1 MRLSRNRPL
10 AALAASGA
18 LLVGLLASGCGRS
31 HEPDLANGKELFVQ
45 KCASCHVLERANA
58 RGIVGPNLDESFDTS
73 RREGFTKDTVYGVV
87 HRQIGNVRR
96 GSAMPA
102 NLVEGT
108 DAMDVARYVAE
119 VAGEPGEDKGILAS
133 AGKPKVSTKPV
144 MAKNGL
150 LDIDADPTGALAFT
164 AVNAIAEAGQVQFA
178 MENKANVPHN
188 IAVRNGSETKGPVV
202 GQGGTSKF
210 SAKLKAGKYTF
221 FCSVPGHE
229 DGGMKGNLTVR

>member
-1 MRLSRNRPL
+1 VRLSGHRPL

-18 LLVGLLASGCGRS
+18 LAIGLLASGCGRS

-45 KCASCHVLERANA
+45 KCASCHVLGRANA
-58 RGIVGPNLDESFDTS
+58 RGIVGPNLDESFDTA

-87 HRQIGNVRR
+87 HRQIANVRR
-96 GSAMPA
+96 GSAMPP
-102 NLVEGT
+102 NLVQGD
-108 DAMDVARYVAE
+108 DAKDVASYVAE
-119 VAGEPGEDKGILAS
+119 VAGQPGEDKGILAS

-144 MAKNGL
+144 LAKNGL
-150 LDIDADPTGALAFT
+150 LEIDADPTGALAFT
-164 AVNAIAEAGQVQFA
+164 AVNAIAKAGQVQLQMKNGA
-178 MENKANVPHN
+178 SVPHN

-202 GQGGTSKF
+202 GQGGTSKV
-210 SAKLKAGKYTF
+210 SAKLAAGKYTF

>member
-1 MRLSRNRPL
+1 M

-58 RGIVGPNLDESFDTS
+58 RGIVGPNLDEAFDTA

-87 HRQIGNVRR
+87 HRQIANVRR
-96 GSAMPA
+96 NSAMPA

-108 DAMDVARYVAE
+108 DAKDVARYVAE
-119 VAGEPGEDKGILAS
+119 VAGQPGEDRGILAS
-133 AGKPKVSTKPV
+133 AGKPKVSKKPV
-144 MAKNGL
+144 QAKNGL
-150 LDIDADPTGALAFT
+150 LAIDADPTGALAFS
-164 AVNAIAEAGQVQFA
+164 AVSAIAEAGQVQFQMKNEA
-178 MENKANVPHN
+178 SVPHN
-188 IAVRNGSETKGPVV
+188 IAVRNGSETKGPIV

-210 SAKLKAGKYTF
+210 SADLKAGKYTF

-229 DGGMKGNLTVR
+229 DGGMKGNLTVK